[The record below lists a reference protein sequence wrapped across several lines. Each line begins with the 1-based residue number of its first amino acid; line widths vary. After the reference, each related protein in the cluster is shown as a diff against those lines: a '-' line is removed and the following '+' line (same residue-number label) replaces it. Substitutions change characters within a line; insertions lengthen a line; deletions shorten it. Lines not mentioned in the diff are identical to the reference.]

1 MAITLRLSDNTPVG
15 KVTELSYDEMNDNLR
30 SFYYSSSFQNN
41 TLVLHTTGSVSHSIS
56 LAAFLDNTNTNIY
69 NTDGTL
75 TGTRTVTLDGNELT
89 FVADQGETFTIATD
103 PGSVVAITD
112 LPTTV
117 VNSTVGIDPLTGQLS
132 AMSTGSMNYYS
143 SASVNLNTLTLH
155 RGNGG
160 TSVVTVDTGSGGGS
174 TSPGGSNLQ
183 VQFNDSS
190 NFGGD
195 SQFTFNKTSGTVVI
209 TTNGTGATETPQLT
223 LISGETTPTINDVLG
238 VIEAGYPFELGVDY
252 PAILFK
258 GDGTWTAGNYPARI
272 DFATVGTSAASVKMS
287 IKGSGRVGIGTTN
300 PLNGFLEV
308 TGDVSGTSIY
318 ASANVV
324 AYSDARSKTNIETI
338 PNALNKVTSI
348 RGVTY
353 NKVEDPD
360 GVKYMG
366 VVAQELLPYLPEV
379 VVQGESGEYAVA
391 YGNIVGVLIEAIKE
405 LKAEIDELK
414 ANK

>member
-1 MAITLRLSDNTPVG
+1 MAITLRLSDNTPAG
-15 KVTELSYDEMNDNLR
+15 KVTELSYDDMNDNLR
-30 SFYYSSSFQNN
+30 SFYYSSSFQSN
-41 TLVLHTTGSVSHSIS
+41 TLVLYTTGSVSHSIS
-56 LAAFLDNTNTNIY
+56 LAAFLDDTNTNIY
-69 NTDGTL
+69 NSDGTL
-75 TGTRTVTLDGNELT
+75 TEPRTVTANENQLSFDFT
-89 FVADQGETFTIATD
+89 DADFQITTGGGVGGDLKIQDLREASTD
-103 PGSVVAITD
+103 S
-112 LPTTV
+112 LLM
-117 VNSTVGIDPLTGQLS
+117 IDP
-132 AMSTGSMNYYS
+132 STGVVSWMDSSSMNYYD

-160 TSVVTVDTGSGGGS
+160 TSVITIDTGSGGGS
-174 TSPGGSNLQ
+174 TSPSGSTGE
-183 VQFNDSS
+183 VQFNNAGTFGADP
-190 NFGGD
+190 NFTWNTTDNALTLKGV
-195 SQFTFNKTSGTVVI
+195 TSGPSLRLANEIPINTEGLTLGYLAVYQDSVAAADI
-209 TTNGTGATETPQLT
+209 AGIKVKSEATFTNGDVPTRMEFLTTPDGTETPT
-223 LISGETTPTINDVLG
+223 VKVTIKEN
-238 VIEAGYPFELGVDY
+238 
-252 PAILFK
+252 
-258 GDGTWTAGNYPARI
+258 
-272 DFATVGTSAASVKMS
+272 
-287 IKGSGRVGIGTTN
+287 GRVGVGTAA
-300 PLNGFLEV
+300 PANGFFEV
-308 TGDVSGTSIY
+308 NGNVSGTSIY

-379 VVQGESGEYAVA
+379 VAQGESGEYAVA